1 MAKANALNEEF
12 DSHIKIFGTE
22 AWKKL
27 SRLAIAVAGY
37 LVSTDAQYENII
49 VTKEHVDYAEQFLRK
64 IYDNSTFNLRKYV
77 QTERM
82 YATTDEEGTAA
93 LQDIYNKYPALV
105 LQLEKTAVASKNMLS
120 SASGL
125 SQDDLNKA
133 LSRLTKGLFIQYQGY
148 DIRPT
153 ERFRKTMVLINRNT
167 YTARV
172 GE

>member
-1 MAKANALNEEF
+1 MARSNELNKEF

-37 LVSTDAQYENII
+37 LVSTDETYENII
-49 VTKEHVDYAEQFLRK
+49 VTKEHVDFAEQFLRS
-64 IYDNSTFNLRKYV
+64 IYDNSTFNLRDYV
-77 QTERM
+77 QTERR
-82 YATTDEEGTAA
+82 YSTTDEEGTAA

-105 LQLEKTAVASKNMLS
+105 LQLEKAAVASKNMLS

-125 SQDDLNKA
+125 AQDDLNKA

-148 DIRPT
+148 DIMPT
-153 ERFRKTMVLINRNT
+153 ERFRKTMALINRET
-167 YTARV
+167 HISRV